1 MLQYFMNTLKLKKSL
16 KTAVFTHEEIAN
28 LLKDEVSNVNA
39 KISYMVKQQILIRL
53 KKGLYVFSELYQEKP
68 IDIIAVANRLYAP
81 SYLSFDYA
89 LSYYGLIPE
98 RVYEVTSAT
107 LHAKKVF
114 ETPLGRFSYR
124 PIPMEVYPLGV
135 DWLYD
140 DVNGGKFIATP
151 EKALCDKIRGDRG
164 VGRLN
169 QEQMREYL
177 LYDLRIELEALL
189 ELDVV
194 LIDEI
199 AKRYRSHNVKT
210 LSSVIKKLKTDVN

>member
-1 MLQYFMNTLKLKKSL
+1 MLQYPMNPLKLKKALS
-16 KTAVFTHEEIAN
+16 TSVFTHEEIAN

-53 KKGLYVFSELYQEKP
+53 KKGLYVFSDLYQERP
-68 IDIIAVANRLYAP
+68 IDIIAVANRLYTP

-107 LHAKKVF
+107 LHAKKIF

-124 PIPMEVYPLGV
+124 PIPMEVYALGV

-140 DVNGGKFIATP
+140 EVNGGKFIATP

-169 QEQMREYL
+169 QEKMKEYL
-177 LYDLRIELEALL
+177 FYDLRIEWEVLL
-189 ELDVV
+189 KLDVR
-194 LIDEI
+194 LIEEI

-210 LSSVIKKLKTDVN
+210 LSSVINKLKTDVN

>member
-1 MLQYFMNTLKLKKSL
+1 MNTQKLKKAL
-16 KTAVFTHEEIAN
+16 KTSIFTHEELAN
-28 LLKDEVSNVNA
+28 ILKDEVSNVNA
-39 KISYMVKQQILIRL
+39 KISYMVKQEILIRL
-53 KKGLYVFSELYQEKP
+53 KKGLYAFSELYQDSP
-68 IDIIAVANRLYAP
+68 VDIISVANRLYTP
-81 SYLSFDYA
+81 SYISFDYA

-124 PIPMEVYPLGV
+124 PIPLDVYALGV

-140 DVNGGKFIATP
+140 EVNGGKFIATP

-169 QEQMREYL
+169 QEKMRDYL
-177 LYDLRIELEALL
+177 LYDLRIEWEALL
-189 ELDVV
+189 KLDVR
-194 LIDEI
+194 LIEEI
-199 AKRYRSHNVKT
+199 AKRYKSYNLKS
-210 LSSVIKKLKTDVN
+210 LSSILKRKKYV